1 MQTRIAVT
9 VLSGLAFCAAL
20 ALTPA
25 ATAQTNTRNTSTAA
39 SFLSHPIDDTQRT
52 ALPGNVQAPRLN
64 STADRG
70 PVAAALPLEHLLLQ
84 LQRPPAQ
91 EAAMTAYITSVDDAT
106 SPSYH
111 KWLTAQQVGM
121 TYGPSHADITEV
133 VTWLASKGL
142 TINMVYPT
150 GMVIDFSGT
159 AAQVDAAF
167 HLGLHNLVVNGET
180 RVAGTRRPS
189 VPTALAGIVG
199 GIVNPGDLAPQ
210 PSTHDVQS
218 AHVDTRHDTEAT
230 QSNTAGTTLVA
241 RGSED

>member
-1 MQTRIAVT
+1 MQTRIAAT

-25 ATAQTNTRNTSTAA
+25 AIAQTNTRNVAPAA
-39 SFLSHPIDDTQRT
+39 SFLSNPIDDTQRT
-52 ALPGNVQAPRLN
+52 TLPGNVQAPKLDPA
-64 STADRG
+64 ADRG
-70 PVAAALPLEHLLLQ
+70 PVAAALPLEHMLLQ

-91 EAAMTAYITSVDDAT
+91 EAAMTAYITSVDDAA

-121 TYGPSHADITEV
+121 SYGPSHADITEV
-133 VTWLASKGL
+133 VMWLASKGL

-167 HLGLHNLVVNGET
+167 HLGLHNLVIGGET
-180 RVAGTRRPS
+180 RIAGTRTPS
-189 VPTALAGIVG
+189 IPTALSGIVG
-199 GIVNPGDLAPQ
+199 GIVNPGDLDPQ
-210 PSTHDVQS
+210 LSRHDVQT
-218 AHVDTRHDTEAT
+218 AHTDTRHDTQAT
-230 QSNTAGTTLVA
+230 QSNPAGTTLIA
-241 RGSED
+241 RGSAE